1 MFHKKIQKDG
11 LKNGTTI
18 DVVHVNGVI
27 RPVRLFY
34 EQRRNCTVSIGKKA
48 ITIRIPLFLNKSTQE
63 KEIAQLKAWAI
74 QRIQDKPERFKPKPM
89 REYQDNETIH
99 IGNEQYLITINK
111 KDKKNSSARLIDHTI
126 HIDVSTHLS
135 TNMQNRHITTLI
147 SRCIARHRLPDLE
160 KKITYLNKKYF
171 NQQINNIYFKHNKSN
186 WGSCSQKR
194 NINISTRLLFAP
206 DDVLEYVC
214 IHELAHL
221 VVLNHSDRF
230 WTLVEHVMPDYEE
243 KKQWL
248 KDNRDSCR
256 F

>member
-1 MFHKKIQKDG
+1 M
-11 LKNGTTI
+11 
-18 DVVHVNGVI
+18 
-27 RPVRLFY
+27 
-34 EQRRNCTVSIGKKA
+34 
-48 ITIRIPLFLNKSTQE
+48 
-63 KEIAQLKAWAI
+63 KAWAI
-74 QRIQDKPERFKPKPM
+74 KRIQDEPERFKPKPL
-89 REYQDNETIH
+89 REYHDNETIL
-99 IGNEQYLITINK
+99 IGNDQYLITINR
-111 KDKKNSSARLIDHTI
+111 KDKKNSSARLIGHTI
-126 HIDVSTHLS
+126 HINVSTHLS
-135 TNMQNRHITTLI
+135 TDLQNRHIATLI

-160 KKITYLNKKYF
+160 QKIATLNRKHF
-171 NQQINNIYFKHNKSN
+171 NQPINNIYFKNNKSN
-186 WGSCSQKR
+186 WGSCSRKR

-221 VVLNHSDRF
+221 IVPNHSERF